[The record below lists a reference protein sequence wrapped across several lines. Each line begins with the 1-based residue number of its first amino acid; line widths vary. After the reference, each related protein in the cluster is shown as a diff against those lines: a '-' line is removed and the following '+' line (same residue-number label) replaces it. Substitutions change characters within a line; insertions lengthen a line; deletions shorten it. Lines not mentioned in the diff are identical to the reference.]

1 METSCTSFQGHSKLI
16 LATLEQ
22 LGVLFLAQLAFCQ
35 NIKTVRRSGRD
46 QESTPVLLSDK
57 VDLRQNQEKAPPF
70 VEVEGESFRGSE
82 ATGLKE
88 LSEALDIA
96 KAFKT
101 IRRDASISG
110 QEIDENLDS
119 VLHKQLS
126 KRFNSLVLIPSQDRE
141 SVITRTP
148 SRSIATSTPAVSP
161 NPPPIPPK
169 RCQSF
174 LGPIL
179 PPKSRSC
186 SPTCSE
192 VSSIHGEV
200 FSDSESFSFQGL
212 PSIAPPPRNI
222 QNIPEICVSDTM
234 EDEEKAIY
242 KRSQDLVL
250 KLQDF
255 DPNDIDETDLEDY
268 KEKLNVI
275 DEIFLEIAR
284 KIQNLVLDYET
295 TIEAQR
301 KEYWNV
307 QITKLHSDVKT
318 HRKSV

>member
-1 METSCTSFQGHSKLI
+1 M
-16 LATLEQ
+16 
-22 LGVLFLAQLAFCQ
+22 
-35 NIKTVRRSGRD
+35 
-46 QESTPVLLSDK
+46 
-57 VDLRQNQEKAPPF
+57 DLRQKQEKAPPF

-96 KAFKT
+96 RAFKT

-222 QNIPEICVSDTM
+222 QNIPEVCVTDTM
-234 EDEEKAIY
+234 EDAEEAIY
-242 KRSQDLVL
+242 RRSQDLVF

-255 DPNDIDETDLEDY
+255 DPNDLDETYLDFY
-268 KEKLNVI
+268 REKLSEI
-275 DEIFLEIAR
+275 DEILQEIVR
-284 KIQNLVLDYET
+284 KIQNLVLDYKT
-295 TIEAQR
+295 TIKAQR
-301 KEYWNV
+301 KE
-307 QITKLHSDVKT
+307 
-318 HRKSV
+318 